1 MGLHQELKRVTQE
14 VTQGFNTEQK
24 QLFES
29 FVQEISE
36 VGLHLRPLGPGD
48 EIPSFTLPDA
58 LGRPVNSTD
67 LLVRG
72 PLVIVFYR
80 GAWCPWCNVQLKG
93 IQDNLDEIRQLGAQL
108 VAISPMG
115 PDDSLSLAEKHG
127 LEYPVLSDRGLSV
140 AREFGLVYP
149 LDEAMQT
156 FHQTIGVDLVRWNG
170 AGTVELPVPATYV
183 VDHDGIVVSRVDPD
197 WRDRM
202 DPLEIIAALQKL
214 GR

>member
-1 MGLHQELKRVTQE
+1 MGLHQEFKRITQE
-14 VTQGFNTEQK
+14 VTQGFNPEQK
-24 QLFES
+24 LLFES
-29 FVQEISE
+29 FVREIAE
-36 VGLHLRPLGPGD
+36 VGLQLKPLGTGE

-67 LLVRG
+67 LLVKG

-93 IQDNLDEIRQLGAQL
+93 IQDNLEEIQQLGAQL
-108 VAISPMG
+108 VAISPMT

-127 LEYPVLSDRGLSV
+127 LEYPVLSDRGLKI

-156 FHQTIGVDLVRWNG
+156 FHQTIGVDLIRWNG
-170 AGTVELPVPATYV
+170 SGTVELPVPATYV

>member
-1 MGLHQELKRVTQE
+1 MGLPQELRRVTQE
-14 VTQGFNTEQK
+14 VTQTLTPDQRA
-24 QLFES
+24 LFES
-29 FVQEISE
+29 FVRDIAE
-36 VGLHLRPLGPGD
+36 VGLGLHPLGPGD
-48 EIPSFTLPDA
+48 EIPPFTLPDA
-58 LGRPVNSTD
+58 LGRPVNSSE

-72 PLVIVFYR
+72 PLVVVFYR

-93 IQDNLDEIRQLGAQL
+93 IQDNLEEIRGLGAQL
-108 VAISPMG
+108 VAISPMS

-127 LEYPVLSDRGLSV
+127 LAYPVLSDRGLKV

-149 LDEAMQT
+149 LDQAMQT
-156 FHQTIGVDLVRWNG
+156 FHETIGVDLTRWNG
-170 AGTVELPVPATYV
+170 PGTVELPVPATYV

-197 WRDRM
+197 FRDRM